1 MRISQIL
8 AKGVGNMRIEAMS
21 QVAQIYKT
29 NQTSGASKT
38 QKTKAK
44 DEVQIS
50 ETGKDFQTAKMAL
63 QEVADVRKDKIEAI
77 KSSMDAGTYKVDSSD
92 FAEKVI
98 QKYKDVLG
106 Y

>member
-1 MRISQIL
+1 
-8 AKGVGNMRIEAMS
+8 MRIEAMS
-21 QVAQIYKT
+21 QVAQIYKA
-29 NQTSGASKT
+29 NQTSGTEKT
-38 QKTKAK
+38 QKAKAK

-50 ETGKDFQTAKMAL
+50 ETGKDFQIAKMAL
-63 QEVADVRKDKIEAI
+63 QEAPDVREEKIAAI

-92 FAEKVI
+92 FANKVI

>member
-1 MRISQIL
+1 
-8 AKGVGNMRIEAMS
+8 MRIEAMS

-29 NQTSGASKT
+29 NQTSGTGKT
-38 QKTKAK
+38 QKSKAK

-50 ETGKDFQTAKMAL
+50 EAGKDFQIAKMAL
-63 QEVADVRKDKIEAI
+63 QEVSDVREEKIAAI
-77 KSSMDAGTYKVDSSD
+77 KSSMDAGTYEVDSSE
-92 FAEKVI
+92 FADKVI

>member
-1 MRISQIL
+1 
-8 AKGVGNMRIEAMS
+8 MRIEAMS

-29 NQTSGASKT
+29 NQAQGTEKT
-38 QKTKAK
+38 QKAKAK

-50 ETGKDFQTAKMAL
+50 EMGKDFQIAKMAL
-63 QEVADVRKDKIEAI
+63 QETPDVRKEKIAAI
-77 KSSMDAGTYKVDSSD
+77 KSSMEAGTYEVNSSD
-92 FAEKVI
+92 FADKVI